1 MAKHDNPILVFVGA
15 YSSLEVAEADW
26 EAVKDLHKAHILGT
40 YDAALVTKDEKG
52 KPKIVHKTE
61 KPTQHGGWAG
71 LGVGALFGLL
81 FPPSLLASGAV
92 GAAIGGVIGHLSG
105 GLSRGDLKDLG
116 EALDEG
122 EAVVIVIGEATIE
135 RAVDEAMKDAKKTMK
150 KQVDADAK
158 ALKDAIDAA

>member
-1 MAKHDNPILVFVGA
+1 MSKSDNPIIVFVGDYA
-15 YSSLEVAEADW
+15 SLAGAEADW
-26 EAVKDLHKAHILGT
+26 EAVKDLHKAHVLGT

-81 FPPSLLASGAV
+81 FPPSLLVSGAI
-92 GAAIGGVIGHLSG
+92 GAAAGGVIGHLAG
-105 GLSRGDLKDLG
+105 GMSRSDLKDLG

-122 EAVVIVIGEATIE
+122 EALIVVIGELTIE
-135 RAVDEAMKDAKKTMK
+135 RAVDEAMKDAKKTTK
-150 KQVDADAK
+150 KQIDADAK
-158 ALKDAIDAA
+158 AMKEAVDAA